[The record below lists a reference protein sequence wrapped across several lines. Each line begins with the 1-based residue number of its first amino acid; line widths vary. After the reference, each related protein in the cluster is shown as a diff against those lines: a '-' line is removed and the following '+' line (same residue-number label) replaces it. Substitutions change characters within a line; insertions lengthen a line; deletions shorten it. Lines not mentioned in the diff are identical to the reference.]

1 MANLKVEGLRGS
13 EVLKIKAA
21 VVEVMENAA
30 GISITE
36 DPDIKNDTARNL
48 CQMSFKKKDT
58 NLGELSKI
66 KMKLGEKFDIDIQHS
81 KEAMQIILNAPT
93 EAFTRLIG
101 KEMPAA
107 PKGAPGLDFGGNGG
121 GEKPEEGAK

>member
-36 DPDIKNDTARNL
+36 DPDIKHDAARNL

-66 KMKLGEKFDIDIQHS
+66 KMKMF
-81 KEAMQIILNAPT
+81 
-93 EAFTRLIG
+93 
-101 KEMPAA
+101 
-107 PKGAPGLDFGGNGG
+107 
-121 GEKPEEGAK
+121 

>member
-36 DPDIKNDTARNL
+36 DPDIKHDAVKGL

-58 NLGELSKI
+58 TLSELSKI
-66 KMKLGEKFDIDIQHS
+66 KMKLGERFDIEINHGKD
-81 KEAMQIILNAPT
+81 AMQIILNAPT

-101 KEMPAA
+101 KEMPVMQK
-107 PKGAPGLDFGGNGG
+107 PAPGNGQEG
-121 GEKPEEGAK
+121 DSQTGEGAK